1 MFIREKR
8 VYGYER
14 LEDVLNGERFLFF
27 FFSEKLSMK
36 STLISGSDYVQGNF
50 FTGLDVSGYGGHFT
64 K

>member
-1 MFIREKR
+1 MFFSEKG

-14 LEDVLNGERFLFF
+14 LEEILNGERFIF
-27 FFSEKLSMK
+27 FFSEKQAMK

-50 FTGLDVSGYGGHFT
+50 FTGLDVSGYGGHLT